1 MSSMSAVVMFL
12 QVIIPFAGALTSTV
26 CCLVFLLHVVWRCR
40 MLPYSHPLAQS
51 SLADLGSSLIWLIQ
65 QSSILPA
72 LGDTELDT
80 KKSDNLIREYA
91 WPKVDHRVR
100 RLGSGA
106 WRQAAARA
114 ISAHAHAHTQ
124 ARTHT
129 HPYTHTHAHTH
140 ALQPPAQSGSDT
152 CEIFFLL
159 AVFFQIAANIFT
171 TGLALRLLYF
181 VRGVDGYCGVKAM
194 PETFDR
200 RVALVAW
207 SMATL
212 GAFCILLEGEDL
224 LKTERTSQ
232 GNGWISFCWSALP
245 ENDPTHLKTITIA
258 LVFFNAALP
267 LCCLLVCMYAYM
279 KVWMALR
286 VPIQINGTPGSGI
299 RTRSVLRSQT
309 ADRLL
314 LNSLR
319 YIFAYFITWG

>member
-91 WPKVDHRVR
+91 WPK
-100 RLGSGA
+100 
-106 WRQAAARA
+106 
-114 ISAHAHAHTQ
+114 
-124 ARTHT
+124 
-129 HPYTHTHAHTH
+129 
-140 ALQPPAQSGSDT
+140 SGSDT